1 MIPVP
6 FPGFPWLL
14 LFHFLMGYP
23 VCQACGSRA
32 IIECCFTRLLC
43 TQVSRMNLLETES
56 YSDVVA
62 KGRRRK
68 RPKLASGV
76 TDLSSLIATV
86 EVRYRCRER
95 LEACAMY

>member
-32 IIECCFTRLLC
+32 IIECWFYTAVMHTGEQNEPVGNRELLGC
-43 TQVSRMNLLETES
+43 GCQRQASQAAKAGFRS
-56 YSDVVA
+56 Y
-62 KGRRRK
+62 
-68 RPKLASGV
+68 RPVLFDSHGGGK
-76 TDLSSLIATV
+76 I
-86 EVRYRCRER
+86 
-95 LEACAMY
+95 